1 MNLEIL
7 ELLSS
12 FTNKIKY
19 IGNQHSIA
27 LEIKEI
33 SKKPAHYERL
43 FIAEGIWLHE
53 KLLSKPFDIKT
64 FVFCPE
70 CIHSEEGLHLL
81 RVWLE
86 RCELGYVISK
96 KLMLSLS
103 SRDDVDGFMSIV
115 TFPNP
120 PLHQLQLKDDAV
132 ILILDGLESP
142 GNIGTILRTSDGAGV
157 DAVFLCNSKIS
168 LNHPKV
174 IKSSMGAV
182 LEIPIFEFEDISA
195 CTLWLAEN
203 HFKIY
208 LADTKAKDSF
218 KMPHYGERSALVMGN
233 ERYGISRAW
242 YEKEPHLISIP
253 MLGNC
258 DSLNVGVAA
267 AIITYEI
274 CSKRKLIKEGTL

>member
-1 MNLEIL
+1 MDLQMA

-19 IGNQHSIA
+19 IGNQHSII

-33 SKKPAHYERL
+33 LKKPAHHEHL

-53 KLLSKPFDIKT
+53 KLLSKPFDIIT

-81 RVWLE
+81 KTWLM
-86 RCELGYVISK
+86 RCELSYVFSK
-96 KLMLSLS
+96 KLMVSLS

-120 PLHQLQLKDDAV
+120 QLHQLQLKDDAV

-157 DAVFLCNSKIS
+157 DAVFLYNSKIS

-182 LEIPIFEFEDISA
+182 LEIPIFEFEDIYTCS
-195 CTLWLAEN
+195 LWLEEN

-208 LADTKAKDSF
+208 LADTRAVDTF
-218 KMPHYGERSALVMGN
+218 KMQHYGKRTALVMGN
-233 ERYGISRAW
+233 ERYGISKEW
-242 YEKEPHLISIP
+242 YEKKPHLISIP

-274 CSKRKLIKEGTL
+274 CSKRKLIKEGVL